1 MRRCRV
7 VLVRGV
13 VGGHGIE
20 TLMLI
25 PPRLRITELLLVL
38 QGELVC
44 HIRDGEGLVVQLLVA
59 GVSCGG
65 PPLVA

>member
-13 VGGHGIE
+13 VRGHGIE

-25 PPRLRITELLLVL
+25 PPRLRIIELLLVL
-38 QGELVC
+38 KGELVC
-44 HIRDGEGLVVQLLVA
+44 HIRDGECLVVQLLVA
-59 GVSCGG
+59 WVGCRCT
-65 PPLVA
+65 PLVA